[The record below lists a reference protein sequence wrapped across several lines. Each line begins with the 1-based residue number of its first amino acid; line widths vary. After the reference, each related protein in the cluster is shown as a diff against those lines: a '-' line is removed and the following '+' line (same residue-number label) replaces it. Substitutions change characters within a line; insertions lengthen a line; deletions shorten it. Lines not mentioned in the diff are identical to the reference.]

1 VIAVDT
7 NVVVRFLTE
16 DQPAQAARAR
26 RIFEHE
32 TGVACKD
39 CYTRFGMG
47 LAPALQVRTRRCRR
61 RFDALISL
69 PRLVCEDLNAV
80 VEALRWMRAGMDFA
94 DALHLASVGQ
104 ADRFATFDRG
114 LIKRAQKVAG
124 IKVVQA

>member
-1 VIAVDT
+1 
-7 NVVVRFLTE
+7 
-16 DQPAQAARAR
+16 
-26 RIFEHE
+26 
-32 TGVACKD
+32 
-39 CYTRFGMG
+39 
-47 LAPALQVRTRRCRR
+47 
-61 RFDALISL
+61 
-69 PRLVCEDLNAV
+69 LNAV